1 MYIIVTCYP
10 FINCLCYI
18 SMFGKYVYEAATIII
33 WENMSLYKPKVQ
45 FVLIAFMKL

>member
-18 SMFGKYVYEAATIII
+18 SMFGKYLYEAATIIS
-33 WENMSLYKPKVQ
+33 WENISLYKLKVE
-45 FVLIAFMKL
+45 FVLITFMQL